1 MRATFAFLLLV
12 LAVQISVGKRDANW
26 KFLEK
31 FIVKSRT
38 FDKEKLP
45 SNFKHRF
52 LRGRGSQPGLSA
64 ASIEDAVVEL
74 LKENQAPI
82 QPNQHRVS
90 KRVKSNC
97 TENILIK
104 SQQTA
109 QCTVGQTAA
118 IIECYIFVWA
128 YKGSKMDS
136 KNEVKLVVSF
146 FYSV

>member
-1 MRATFAFLLLV
+1 MDRIQINCGLWIYYGKQGTSLIVKLKGYLFFRKKGKMRATFAFLLLV

-104 SQQTA
+104 SQ
-109 QCTVGQTAA
+109 
-118 IIECYIFVWA
+118 
-128 YKGSKMDS
+128 
-136 KNEVKLVVSF
+136 
-146 FYSV
+146 